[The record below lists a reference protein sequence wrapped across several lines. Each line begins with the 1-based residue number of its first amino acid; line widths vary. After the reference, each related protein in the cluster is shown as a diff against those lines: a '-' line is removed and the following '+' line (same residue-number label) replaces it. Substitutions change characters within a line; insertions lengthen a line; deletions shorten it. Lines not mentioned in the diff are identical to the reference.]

1 MVDTEELKDEERAEA
16 DAVTC
21 EEAAEAV
28 PCEEAAGEAADA
40 AANAAA
46 DGEADEA
53 VAGENVADGEADDE
67 AAEGDDADADAA
79 RGGDADVEE
88 ELYEIEVAE
97 DDIYAYIV
105 DEDDNEIGFILLDEN
120 GEEQEYYYADE
131 EMEGDAAD
139 APTKD
144 DEYDFGITREG
155 VAEATSDMNA
165 IYKDGVEIAAEF
177 KGAFDDI
184 MDGLSF
190 LKKK

>member
-1 MVDTEELKDEERAEA
+1 MVDTEELKDEDRA
-16 DAVTC
+16 
-21 EEAAEAV
+21 EAAEAV

-40 AANAAA
+40 AADAAA

-53 VAGENVADGEADDE
+53 VAGEDVADTNATG
-67 AAEGDDADADAA
+67 
-79 RGGDADVEE
+79 GGDADAEE

-120 GEEQEYYYADE
+120 GEEQEYYYADDE
-131 EMEGDAAD
+131 TEGDAAD
-139 APTKD
+139 APAKG

>member
-1 MVDTEELKDEERAEA
+1 MVDTEELKDEDRA
-16 DAVTC
+16 
-21 EEAAEAV
+21 EAAEAV

-40 AANAAA
+40 AADAAA

-53 VAGENVADGEADDE
+53 VAGEDVAEGEV
-67 AAEGDDADADAA
+67 AEGDDADADTNAA
-79 RGGDADVEE
+79 GGGDADAEE

-120 GEEQEYYYADE
+120 GEEQEYYYADDE
-131 EMEGDAAD
+131 TEGDAAD
-139 APTKD
+139 APAKD

>member
-1 MVDTEELKDEERAEA
+1 MVDTEELKDEERA
-16 DAVTC
+16 
-21 EEAAEAV
+21 EAAEAV

-40 AANAAA
+40 AAEATA

-53 VAGENVADGEADDE
+53 VAGEDVADGE
-67 AAEGDDADADAA
+67 AAEGDDADTGTDAA
-79 RGGDADVEE
+79 EE

-120 GEEQEYYYADE
+120 GEEQEYYYADDE
-131 EMEGDAAD
+131 TEGD

-184 MDGLSF
+184 MDGFSF

>member
-1 MVDTEELKDEERAEA
+1 MVDTEELKDEDRA
-16 DAVTC
+16 
-21 EEAAEAV
+21 EAAEAV
-28 PCEEAAGEAADA
+28 PCEEA
-40 AANAAA
+40 
-46 DGEADEA
+46 
-53 VAGENVADGEADDE
+53 VAGEDV
-67 AAEGDDADADAA
+67 AEGDDADADTNAA
-79 RGGDADVEE
+79 GGGDADAEE

-97 DDIYAYIV
+97 DAIYAYIV

-120 GEEQEYYYADE
+120 GEEQEYYYADDE
-131 EMEGDAAD
+131 TEGDAAD
-139 APTKD
+139 APAKG

>member
-1 MVDTEELKDEERAEA
+1 MVDTEKLKDEERAEA

-28 PCEEAAGEAADA
+28 PCEEVAGEAADA
-40 AANAAA
+40 AAEATA

-53 VAGENVADGEADDE
+53 VAGEDVADGE
-67 AAEGDDADADAA
+67 AAEGDDADAGTDAA
-79 RGGDADVEE
+79 DGGDAGGEE

-120 GEEQEYYYADE
+120 GEEQEYYYADDE
-131 EMEGDAAD
+131 TEGD

-184 MDGLSF
+184 MDGFSF

>member
-1 MVDTEELKDEERAEA
+1 MVDTEELKDEDRA
-16 DAVTC
+16 
-21 EEAAEAV
+21 EAAEAV

-40 AANAAA
+40 ATDAAA

-53 VAGENVADGEADDE
+53 VAGEDV
-67 AAEGDDADADAA
+67 AEGDTDAA
-79 RGGDADVEE
+79 GGGDADAEE

-120 GEEQEYYYADE
+120 GEEQEYYYADDE
-131 EMEGDAAD
+131 TEGDAAD
-139 APTKD
+139 APAKD

>member
-1 MVDTEELKDEERAEA
+1 MVDTEELKDEERA
-16 DAVTC
+16 
-21 EEAAEAV
+21 EAAEAV

-40 AANAAA
+40 AADAAA

-53 VAGENVADGEADDE
+53 VAGEDVADGEV
-67 AAEGDDADADAA
+67 AEGDDADTGTDAA
-79 RGGDADVEE
+79 EE

-120 GEEQEYYYADE
+120 GEEQEYYYADDE
-131 EMEGDAAD
+131 TEGDAAD
-139 APTKD
+139 VPAKD

-184 MDGLSF
+184 MDGFSF

>member
-16 DAVTC
+16 VEAVPC
-21 EEAAEAV
+21 EEEEAV

-40 AANAAA
+40 AADAAA

-53 VAGENVADGEADDE
+53 VAGEDAADGE
-67 AAEGDDADADAA
+67 AAEGDAA
-79 RGGDADVEE
+79 AETAQGDDVDTEE

-120 GEEQEYYYADE
+120 GEEQEYYYADDE
-131 EMEGDAAD
+131 TEGDVAGEAAEG
-139 APTKD
+139 

-165 IYKDGVEIAAEF
+165 IYKDGVQIAAEF

-184 MDGLSF
+184 MDGFSF

>member
-1 MVDTEELKDEERAEA
+1 MVDTEELKDEERA
-16 DAVTC
+16 
-21 EEAAEAV
+21 EAAEAV

-40 AANAAA
+40 AADAAA

-53 VAGENVADGEADDE
+53 VAGEDVADGEV
-67 AAEGDDADADAA
+67 AE
-79 RGGDADVEE
+79 GGDADTGTDAAEE

-105 DEDDNEIGFILLDEN
+105 DEGDNEIGFILLDEN
-120 GEEQEYYYADE
+120 GEEQEYYYADDE
-131 EMEGDAAD
+131 TEGDAAD
-139 APTKD
+139 VPAKD

>member
-1 MVDTEELKDEERAEA
+1 MVDTEELKDEERA
-16 DAVTC
+16 
-21 EEAAEAV
+21 EAAEAV

-40 AANAAA
+40 AADAAA

-53 VAGENVADGEADDE
+53 VAGEDVADGEV
-67 AAEGDDADADAA
+67 AEGDDADADAVG
-79 RGGDADVEE
+79 GGDADAEE

-120 GEEQEYYYADE
+120 GEEQEYYYADDE
-131 EMEGDAAD
+131 TEGDAAD
-139 APTKD
+139 VPAKD

-184 MDGLSF
+184 MDGFSF

>member
-1 MVDTEELKDEERAEA
+1 MVDTEELKDEERA
-16 DAVTC
+16 
-21 EEAAEAV
+21 EAAEAV

-40 AANAAA
+40 AADAAA

-53 VAGENVADGEADDE
+53 VAGEDVADGEV
-67 AAEGDDADADAA
+67 AEGDDADTGTDAA
-79 RGGDADVEE
+79 EE

-120 GEEQEYYYADE
+120 GEKQEYYYADDDT
-131 EMEGDAAD
+131 EGD

-144 DEYDFGITREG
+144 GEYDFGITREG

>member
-1 MVDTEELKDEERAEA
+1 MVDTEELKDEERA
-16 DAVTC
+16 
-21 EEAAEAV
+21 EAAEAV

-40 AANAAA
+40 AADAAA

-53 VAGENVADGEADDE
+53 VAGEDVADGEV
-67 AAEGDDADADAA
+67 AEGDDADADADA
-79 RGGDADVEE
+79 VGGGDADAEE

-120 GEEQEYYYADE
+120 GEEQEYYYADDE
-131 EMEGDAAD
+131 TEGDAAD
-139 APTKD
+139 APAKD

-184 MDGLSF
+184 MDGFSF

>member
-1 MVDTEELKDEERAEA
+1 MVDTEELKDEERA
-16 DAVTC
+16 
-21 EEAAEAV
+21 EAAEAV

-40 AANAAA
+40 AADAAA
-46 DGEADEA
+46 DGGADEA
-53 VAGENVADGEADDE
+53 VAGEDVADGGD
-67 AAEGDDADADAA
+67 AEGDDADADADA
-79 RGGDADVEE
+79 DVADGGDAGGEE

-120 GEEQEYYYADE
+120 GEEQEYYYADDE
-131 EMEGDAAD
+131 TEGDAPA
-139 APTKD
+139 KD

>member
-16 DAVTC
+16 
-21 EEAAEAV
+21 AEAV
-28 PCEEAAGEAADA
+28 TCEEAAGEAADA
-40 AANAAA
+40 AADASA

-53 VAGENVADGEADDE
+53 VAGEDV
-67 AAEGDDADADAA
+67 AEGDDTDADTNAA
-79 RGGDADVEE
+79 GGGDADAEE

-120 GEEQEYYYADE
+120 GEEQEYYYADDE
-131 EMEGDAAD
+131 TEGDAAD
-139 APTKD
+139 APAKD

>member
-1 MVDTEELKDEERAEA
+1 MVDTEELKDEERA
-16 DAVTC
+16 
-21 EEAAEAV
+21 EAAEAV

-40 AANAAA
+40 AAEATA

-53 VAGENVADGEADDE
+53 VAGEDVADGE
-67 AAEGDDADADAA
+67 AAEGDDADTGTDAA
-79 RGGDADVEE
+79 EE

-120 GEEQEYYYADE
+120 GEEQEYYYADDE
-131 EMEGDAAD
+131 TEGD

>member
-16 DAVTC
+16 AEAVPC
-21 EEAAEAV
+21 EEEEAV

-40 AANAAA
+40 AAEATA

-53 VAGENVADGEADDE
+53 VAGEDVADGE
-67 AAEGDDADADAA
+67 AAEGDDADTGTDAADGRDADA
-79 RGGDADVEE
+79 DAEE

-120 GEEQEYYYADE
+120 GEEQEYYYADDDT
-131 EMEGDAAD
+131 EGD

>member
-1 MVDTEELKDEERAEA
+1 MVDTEELKDEERA
-16 DAVTC
+16 
-21 EEAAEAV
+21 EAAEAV

-40 AANAAA
+40 AADAAA

-53 VAGENVADGEADDE
+53 VAGEDVADGEV
-67 AAEGDDADADAA
+67 AEGDDADADADA
-79 RGGDADVEE
+79 VGGGDADGEE

-120 GEEQEYYYADE
+120 GEEQEYYYADDE
-131 EMEGDAAD
+131 TEGDAAD
-139 APTKD
+139 APAKD

>member
-1 MVDTEELKDEERAEA
+1 MVDTEELKDEERA
-16 DAVTC
+16 
-21 EEAAEAV
+21 EAAEAV

-40 AANAAA
+40 AADAAA

-53 VAGENVADGEADDE
+53 VAGEDVADGEV
-67 AAEGDDADADAA
+67 AEGDDADADADA
-79 RGGDADVEE
+79 VGGGDADAEE

-120 GEEQEYYYADE
+120 GEEQEYYYADDE
-131 EMEGDAAD
+131 TEGDAAD
-139 APTKD
+139 APAKD

>member
-1 MVDTEELKDEERAEA
+1 MVDTEELKDEERA
-16 DAVTC
+16 
-21 EEAAEAV
+21 EAAEAV

-40 AANAAA
+40 AADASA

-53 VAGENVADGEADDE
+53 VAGEDV
-67 AAEGDDADADAA
+67 AEGDDADADTNAA
-79 RGGDADVEE
+79 GGGDANAEE

-120 GEEQEYYYADE
+120 GEEQEYYYADDE
-131 EMEGDAAD
+131 TEGDAAD
-139 APTKD
+139 ATAKD

>member
-16 DAVTC
+16 VLR
-21 EEAAEAV
+21 
-28 PCEEAAGEAADA
+28 EEAAGEAADA
-40 AANAAA
+40 AADAAV
-46 DGEADEA
+46 DGDADEA
-53 VAGENVADGEADDE
+53 VAGGDAAD
-67 AAEGDDADADAA
+67 GDDAD
-79 RGGDADVEE
+79 GGDAGGEE

-120 GEEQEYYYADE
+120 GEEQEYYYADDE
-131 EMEGDAAD
+131 TEGDAPA
-139 APTKD
+139 KD

>member
-1 MVDTEELKDEERAEA
+1 MVDTEELKDEDRA
-16 DAVTC
+16 
-21 EEAAEAV
+21 EAAEAV

-40 AANAAA
+40 AADAAA

-53 VAGENVADGEADDE
+53 VAGEDV
-67 AAEGDDADADAA
+67 AEGDDADADTNAA
-79 RGGDADVEE
+79 GGGDADAEE

-120 GEEQEYYYADE
+120 GEEQEYYYADDE
-131 EMEGDAAD
+131 TEGDAAD
-139 APTKD
+139 APAKD

>member
-1 MVDTEELKDEERAEA
+1 MIDTEELKDEDRA
-16 DAVTC
+16 
-21 EEAAEAV
+21 EAAEAV

-40 AANAAA
+40 AADAAA
-46 DGEADEA
+46 DGEADE
-53 VAGENVADGEADDE
+53 V
-67 AAEGDDADADAA
+67 AEGDDADADTNAA
-79 RGGDADVEE
+79 GGGDADAEE

-120 GEEQEYYYADE
+120 GEEQEYYYADDE
-131 EMEGDAAD
+131 TEGDAAD

>member
-1 MVDTEELKDEERAEA
+1 MIDTEELKDEDRA
-16 DAVTC
+16 
-21 EEAAEAV
+21 EAAEAV
-28 PCEEAAGEAADA
+28 LCEEAAGEAADA
-40 AANAAA
+40 ATDAAA

-53 VAGENVADGEADDE
+53 VAGEDVADTN
-67 AAEGDDADADAA
+67 AAG
-79 RGGDADVEE
+79 GGDADAEE

-120 GEEQEYYYADE
+120 GEEQEYYYADDE
-131 EMEGDAAD
+131 TEGDAAD
-139 APTKD
+139 APAKD

>member
-1 MVDTEELKDEERAEA
+1 MVDTEELKDEERA
-16 DAVTC
+16 
-21 EEAAEAV
+21 EAAEAV

-40 AANAAA
+40 AAEATA

-53 VAGENVADGEADDE
+53 VAGEDVADGGD
-67 AAEGDDADADAA
+67 AEGDDADADADA
-79 RGGDADVEE
+79 AGGGDAEE

-120 GEEQEYYYADE
+120 GEEQEYYYADDE
-131 EMEGDAAD
+131 TEGD

>member
-16 DAVTC
+16 AEAVPC
-21 EEAAEAV
+21 EEEEAV

-40 AANAAA
+40 AAEATA

-53 VAGENVADGEADDE
+53 VAGEDVADGEA
-67 AAEGDDADADAA
+67 AESDDADADAA
-79 RGGDADVEE
+79 EE

-120 GEEQEYYYADE
+120 GEEQECYYADDDT
-131 EMEGDAAD
+131 EGDAPA
-139 APTKD
+139 KD

-184 MDGLSF
+184 MDGFSF

>member
-16 DAVTC
+16 
-21 EEAAEAV
+21 AEVV

-40 AANAAA
+40 AADASA

-53 VAGENVADGEADDE
+53 VAGEDVAEGEV
-67 AAEGDDADADAA
+67 AEGDNADADTDADTNAA
-79 RGGDADVEE
+79 GGGDAEE

-120 GEEQEYYYADE
+120 GEEQEYYYADDE
-131 EMEGDAAD
+131 TEGDAAD
-139 APTKD
+139 APAKD

>member
-1 MVDTEELKDEERAEA
+1 MVDTEELKDEERA
-16 DAVTC
+16 
-21 EEAAEAV
+21 EAAEAV

-40 AANAAA
+40 AADAAA

-53 VAGENVADGEADDE
+53 VAGEDV
-67 AAEGDDADADAA
+67 AEGDDTDADTNAA
-79 RGGDADVEE
+79 GGGDADAEE

-120 GEEQEYYYADE
+120 GEEQEYYYADDE
-131 EMEGDAAD
+131 TEGDAAD
-139 APTKD
+139 APAKD

>member
-1 MVDTEELKDEERAEA
+1 MVDTEELKDEERA
-16 DAVTC
+16 
-21 EEAAEAV
+21 EAAEAV

-79 RGGDADVEE
+79 GGGDAEE

-120 GEEQEYYYADE
+120 GEEQEYYYADDE
-131 EMEGDAAD
+131 TEGDAAD
-139 APTKD
+139 APAKD

-184 MDGLSF
+184 MDGFSF

>member
-1 MVDTEELKDEERAEA
+1 MVDTEELKDEERA
-16 DAVTC
+16 
-21 EEAAEAV
+21 EAAEAV

-40 AANAAA
+40 A
-46 DGEADEA
+46 
-53 VAGENVADGEADDE
+53 VAGEDV
-67 AAEGDDADADAA
+67 AEGDDTDADTNAA
-79 RGGDADVEE
+79 GGGDADAEE

-120 GEEQEYYYADE
+120 GEEQEYYYADDE
-131 EMEGDAAD
+131 TEGDAAD
-139 APTKD
+139 APAKD

>member
-46 DGEADEA
+46 DGEADGT
-53 VAGENVADGEADDE
+53 VAGEGVADGEA
-67 AAEGDDADADAA
+67 AEGADADA
-79 RGGDADVEE
+79 EE

-120 GEEQEYYYADE
+120 GEEQEYYYADDE
-131 EMEGDAAD
+131 TEGD

-184 MDGLSF
+184 MDGFSF

>member
-1 MVDTEELKDEERAEA
+1 MVDTEKLKDEERAEA
-16 DAVTC
+16 AEAVPC
-21 EEAAEAV
+21 EEEEAV

-40 AANAAA
+40 AAEATA

-53 VAGENVADGEADDE
+53 VAGEDVVDGE
-67 AAEGDDADADAA
+67 AAEGDDADTGTDAA
-79 RGGDADVEE
+79 EE

-120 GEEQEYYYADE
+120 GEEQEYYYADNDT
-131 EMEGDAAD
+131 EGD

-184 MDGLSF
+184 MDGFSF